1 MDKLH
6 KEAYAQDCIRMHNNT
21 LKPLLLHG
29 LLGWIP
35 CIPNR
40 LKEHQPSCEPSV
52 IQPLICG
59 GGVHGLESQLWTD
72 CPIVSIVCLLL
83 SWWMQQFLSLYASMS
98 VCQCVSLRGEGE
110 TFKGSRF
117 HHSIPPTER
126 KAKVIHI
133 QSPVALA
140 QTFTAWPLTR
150 QHTTCGKLRS
160 TSWPDVPKTLKD
172 SDWLLK
178 YRSRPYSWP
187 LLLAWA
193 GFSGP
198 LNFSIKLLLQDL

>member
-1 MDKLH
+1 M
-6 KEAYAQDCIRMHNNT
+6 R
-21 LKPLLLHG
+21 
-29 LLGWIP
+29 
-35 CIPNR
+35 
-40 LKEHQPSCEPSV
+40 
-52 IQPLICG
+52 G
-59 GGVHGLESQLWTD
+59 GGPRPRESIMNWLSNSVHCLFAAFLVNAAI
-72 CPIVSIVCLLL
+72 PIIVC
-83 SWWMQQFLSLYASMS
+83 QYVSMP
-98 VCQCVSLRGEGE
+98 VCQLRGEGE
-110 TFKGSRF
+110 TFKGGRF